1 MDHHCNLT
9 YHRGITMH
17 KLPIGGDIMGG
28 LFTLAIILI
37 VLFGVSLAPWFLLVV
52 GVLGAIMS
60 IFIIYWR
67 REHKVEID
75 DLSAL
80 EESTNKTPKI

>member
-1 MDHHCNLT
+1 MAHHPSLT

-28 LFTLAIILI
+28 LFTLAIVLI
-37 VLFGVSLAPWFLLVV
+37 VLVGVPLAPWFLLGVA
-52 GVLGAIMS
+52 VLGAIMS
-60 IFIIYWR
+60 VFIVLWHR
-67 REHKVEID
+67 RHKVEID

-80 EESTNKTPKI
+80 EESTNKTPKT